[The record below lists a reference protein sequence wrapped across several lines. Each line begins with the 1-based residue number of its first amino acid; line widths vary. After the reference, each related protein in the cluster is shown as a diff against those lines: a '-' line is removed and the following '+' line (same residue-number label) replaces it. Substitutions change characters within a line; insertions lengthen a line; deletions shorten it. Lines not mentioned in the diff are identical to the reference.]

1 MKGPELV
8 LHISVMSS
16 LLLVCRLELSVMLLQ
31 RHPGE
36 TERASTFFAERS
48 QKKETFSELKKTF
61 KQAVNLTPHPFF
73 LEVTRSVFIL

>member
-1 MKGPELV
+1 MVLSTGFYLFSATCAGLIESMKGPELV

-48 QKKETFSELKKTF
+48 QKKETFSELKK
-61 KQAVNLTPHPFF
+61 N
-73 LEVTRSVFIL
+73 I